1 MIKVAR
7 KVLLGMMV
15 LLLATMLSGMA
26 VAGGTVSITGT
37 INEDYQLVD
46 NKGVVYDI
54 ADNDAGYEIA
64 EFVGKKVS
72 VTGTVMEEEG
82 SKIITIATYEVIEE

>member
-26 VAGGTVSITGT
+26 VAGGTVSIIGT

-46 NKGVVYDI
+46 NEGVVYDI
-54 ADNDAGYEIA
+54 ADNDAGYEVA

-72 VTGTVMEEEG
+72 VIGTVTEEEG
-82 SKIITIATYEVIEE
+82 SKTITIASYEVIEE